1 MIRNAPPKH
10 PGSSKWY
17 WFEWSDRELQGATL
31 NNVTWTLPAGI
42 NLDDASVSGQRMGI
56 KVSGGTLDADYE
68 LEAEVVTSAGE
79 TLHIQVRISIR
90 NSGH

>member
-17 WFEWSDRELQGATL
+17 WFAWSDEELQGATL
-31 NNVTWTLPAGI
+31 NSVTWTLPAGI
-42 NLDDASVSGQRMGI
+42 TKDDEAISGQNMGI
-56 KVSGGTLDADYE
+56 KLGGGTLDTDYE

-79 TLHIQVRISIR
+79 VLHVQVRISIR